1 LQARLARARPAAR
14 VASAALGFEP
24 PDEHRA
30 KQLLEA
36 LGINAPRRAVCAS
49 HEEAHQALN
58 RLAKPVVAKI
68 LAPELEHKTEVG
80 GVHLN
85 ITDAAT
91 LDDALAGLDA
101 IPLSSLR
108 RYLIEEMARPG
119 LELIVAAKRD
129 ESFGPLVMVGLG
141 GIYAEALRDTVTR
154 LAPLTQTD
162 AEEMLEQLRLA
173 PLFSAWRGQ
182 SKLDRPAVARSL
194 VALGQ
199 FVCQEPRIESF
210 EINPLRVYPSGVL
223 ALDALLICESR

>member
-1 LQARLARARPAAR
+1 M
-14 VASAALGFEP
+14 
-24 PDEHRA
+24 
-30 KQLLEA
+30 
-36 LGINAPRRAVCAS
+36 AP
-49 HEEAHQALN
+49 
-58 RLAKPVVAKI
+58 
-68 LAPELEHKTEVG
+68 
-80 GVHLN
+80 
-85 ITDAAT
+85 
-91 LDDALAGLDA
+91 
-101 IPLSSLR
+101 
-108 RYLIEEMARPG
+108 PG

-173 PLFSAWRGQ
+173 PLFSGWRGQ
-182 SKLDRPAVARSL
+182 AKLDRPAVARSL

-199 FVCQEPRIESF
+199 FVCQEPRVESF